1 MSRRD
6 DEGLEP
12 PRWVNSGSPS
22 DRRPPDGRPPDHR
35 TPDGRP
41 PSAPRRPPLR
51 RPAAPSPGGPQA
63 RPAATTPTTRTQP
76 QRRPVRRDDEF
87 WGTRAGDGSPT
98 STDRRRR
105 RAARRAAKRGDP
117 RRRRRRT
124 LLALAI
130 VLLPILLLL
139 VAGGWFLYQ
148 LNPPGDPGKR
158 VAVDITRRSGNADIG
173 DLLEDKGV
181 IGSSRAFQ
189 IFIGVTSSGP
199 FKPGHYTMREN
210 LGVRDAVD
218 VLEEGPASPPQ
229 FELLLPPGLTLN
241 EIADRVGT
249 LPGHNRDTF
258 LAAAQSGVVRSRYQP
273 PEVTSLEGLLYP
285 DTYFVTEKETDEEI
299 LTRLVSAFD
308 QKADSIGLSAPN
320 AAGLSPYQ
328 TIVAASLIER
338 EAKLDEDRAPIAAV
352 IRNRLA
358 LGMLLQIDA
367 TVCYAK
373 GGCKE
378 GLNALDL
385 AADSPYNTYKVQG
398 LPPTPISSVTVSSLQ
413 AAQNPSAD
421 PYLFY
426 VLGDANGKH
435 KFATTQD
442 EHDRN
447 VEEARQKGL
456 L

>member
-1 MSRRD
+1 MSPPD
-6 DEGLEP
+6 DGLEP
-12 PRWVNSGSPS
+12 PRGVNSGRPS
-22 DRRPPDGRPPDHR
+22 DGRPTSP
-35 TPDGRP
+35 
-41 PSAPRRPPLR
+41 PRRPPPG
-51 RPAAPSPGGPQA
+51 RPAAPSPGRPPA
-63 RPAATTPTTRTQP
+63 RPSATAPTTKTP
-76 QRRPVRRDDEF
+76 PEWRPARSSDESS
-87 WGTRAGDGSPT
+87 GPRAGDAGPPP
-98 STDRRRR
+98 TDRRRR

-124 LLALAI
+124 ILALAI
-130 VLLPILLLL
+130 VLLPVILFL

-148 LNPPGDPGKR
+148 LNPPGDPGER
-158 VAVDITRRSGNADIG
+158 IGVDIARRSGNADIG
-173 DLLEDKGV
+173 DLLEDRGV

-189 IFIGVTSSGP
+189 IFIGVTGSGP
-199 FKPGHYTMREN
+199 FDPGHYTLRKN

-229 FELLLPPGLTLN
+229 FELLLPPGLTVTQ
-241 EIADRVGT
+241 IADRVGA

-285 DTYFVTEKETDEEI
+285 DTYFVTEKETDEQI

-308 QKADSIGLSAPN
+308 QKADQIGLSAPN

-338 EAKLDEDRAPIAAV
+338 EAKLDEDRPPIAAV

-367 TVCYAK
+367 TVCFAK
-373 GGCKE
+373 GGCDAA
-378 GLNALDL
+378 LNQLDL
-385 AADSPYNTYKVQG
+385 ALDSPYNTYKVPG
-398 LPPTPISSVTVSSLQ
+398 LPPTPISSVTVSSLR

-421 PYLFY
+421 SYLFY
-426 VLGDANGKH
+426 VLSDDNGKH